1 MISSVSGGSFTSA
14 YYGLYGDKIFTDY
27 EQVDCLRKTAR
38 HLLYQPLEFQRLLND
53 LNGKQ

>member
-27 EQVDCLRKTAR
+27 EQVDGLRKAAR
-38 HLLYQPLEFQRLLND
+38 YLLYQLPEFQHLFND